1 MHKTRILFICYGNI
15 CRSPMAHYL
24 MQALADREGLS
35 EKVLIDSAATSR
47 EELGNPIYPPAKRE
61 LEKHG
66 IAAGNHL
73 SRQVT
78 AADYQKYD
86 WLVGMETRNVR
97 DISQI
102 CGGDPAGKI
111 VRLLDFTDHPTDIA
125 DPWYTGDYD
134 TTWRQILDG
143 CTAVIETLK

>member
-24 MQALADREGLS
+24 MQALAERGGVAD
-35 EKVLIDSAATSR
+35 LIEVDSAATSR
-47 EELGNPIYPPAKRE
+47 EELGNPIYPPARRE
-61 LEKHG
+61 LEKRG
-66 IAAGNHL
+66 IPVGDHC
-73 SRQVT
+73 SRRVT

-86 WLVGMETRNVR
+86 LLIGMETRNVR
-97 DISQI
+97 DISRI

-111 VRLLDFTDHPTDIA
+111 ARLLDFTDHPRDIA

-134 TTWRQILDG
+134 TTWREILDG
-143 CTAVIETLK
+143 CTAILKTLK